1 MSGKHKE
8 SLPMI
13 EAHGLTMG
21 YGEKTAV
28 DDVTFTVHPGK
39 VTGFLGPDGAGKS
52 STMRLIVGLDHP
64 TRGTVTVNGRRC
76 DRHRA
81 PLREVGVLLD
91 VKAVRTGRSAY
102 NHRLAMGA
110 TDVIGRSRVREVIEV
125 TGLESVARKRAGG
138 FSLGMGQRLGSAS
151 ALLGDPHTLV
161 LDEPVNGLDPEGVP
175 GPQPRALP
183 RWPGTHRLPVLT
195 PHE

>member
-64 TRGTVTVNGRRC
+64 TCGTVTVNVRRY

-91 VKAVRTGRSAY
+91 VKAVHTGRSAD

-110 TDVIGRSRVREVIEV
+110 TDSSAGPAYGKSSR
-125 TGLESVARKRAGG
+125 
-138 FSLGMGQRLGSAS
+138 
-151 ALLGDPHTLV
+151 
-161 LDEPVNGLDPEGVP
+161 
-175 GPQPRALP
+175 
-183 RWPGTHRLPVLT
+183 
-195 PHE
+195 